1 MKRVGYLYDKML
13 DICLIRKAFHKAL
26 RGKRNK
32 PYARH
37 IVEHEEELA
46 QRLLDDLRNERF
58 VPSEPKRRV
67 IREQPRNKEREI
79 AVPKLYPDHIVHWMV
94 CMVLKD
100 VFMKGMYEHNVG
112 CIPGRGCSAGVRY
125 VKKHLKDRDA
135 KYIMK
140 LDIRK
145 YFQHIDHDAMK
156 HILGRKIKD
165 RRMLRLL
172 GMIIDSVGE
181 GLPIGFYSSQWL
193 SNVYLEGIDHMV
205 KERCRIRYYV
215 RNVDDM
221 VMMDE
226 SPVLLHLCLDELNDA
241 LPRYNLEIKKDW
253 QVWGKDSRPLDFLG
267 YRMWGNRSR
276 MRSKNFYRMMRRVNR
291 VRRLGVL
298 KERTARQIS
307 ANLAQLQFA
316 SNGASHYSKNIEPIV
331 SKKGISKCISL
342 ADRAKLHMRG
352 IQA

>member
-1 MKRVGYLYDKML
+1 MKRVGYLYDKLL
-13 DICLIRKAFHKAL
+13 DICLIRRAFRNAL

-32 PYARH
+32 PYARYV
-37 IVEHEEELA
+37 VEHQEELA
-46 QRLLDDLRNERF
+46 QKLLDDLRNDRF

-112 CIPGRGCSAGVRY
+112 CIPGRGCSAGIRY
-125 VKKHLKDRDA
+125 VKKRIKDKDA

-145 YFQHIDHDAMK
+145 YFQHIDHGMMK
-156 HILGRKIKD
+156 RILERKIKD

-172 GMIIDSVGE
+172 GMIIDSGGE

-193 SNVYLEGIDHMV
+193 SNLYLEGVDHMI
-205 KERCRIRYYV
+205 KERCRIRHYV

-221 VMMDE
+221 VMMDDN
-226 SPVLLHLCLDELNDA
+226 SVLLRLCFDELSCE
-241 LPRYNLEIKKDW
+241 LPKYNLEIKKDW
-253 QVWGKDSRPLDFLG
+253 QIWRADSRPLDFLG
-267 YRMWGNRSR
+267 YRMWRNRSR
-276 MRSKNFYRMMRRVNR
+276 MRRKNFYRMMRRVGR
-291 VRRLGVL
+291 AKRLGIL

-316 SNGASHYSKNIEPIV
+316 SNGAIYYSKRIEPAI
-331 SKKGISKCISL
+331 SKKDIAKRISA
-342 ADRAKLHMRG
+342 ADRAKLHIRE